1 VSHLLPPVSCSR
13 LPLPLLALALPL
25 LARGAHAEV
34 SVYHQPGLDGCA
46 EAGTY
51 FPEDMGIQAQRARR
65 RCRLETFEDKLQDDQ
80 AQHEAQRDRQQEQ
93 NIETWM
99 AKQEIPNRLLH
110 RNSIDFLVGSG
121 LTSYGLA
128 VGGLFLPWLE
138 AELWVGRRSVSA
150 STETGALWDSRTCL
164 GGRFKWLMRGRGNLT
179 PVTSLGAAGCSA
191 NVHYDPYY
199 FGASLPGDMLP
210 SSSSGNAAAH
220 LVMGTAGLA
229 WMEKSGFRAS
239 LEYLFSY
246 AFYTQATLT
255 DEMHTEDANLRTVW
269 ESRLTSNRQGIRLQ
283 VGYAF

>member
-1 VSHLLPPVSCSR
+1 MRHRVGVVRLLPW
-13 LPLPLLALALPL
+13 LLLAAPP
-25 LARGAHAEV
+25 LARHARAEV
-34 SVYHQPGLDGCA
+34 SVQHQPGVDGCA

-65 RCRLETFEDKLQDDQ
+65 RCRLETFESKLQDYQ
-80 AQHEAQRDRQQEQ
+80 AQHEARSEREQEQ

-110 RNSIDFLVGSG
+110 RNSIDLLTGSG

-138 AELWVGRRSVSA
+138 AELWVGRRSRSA
-150 STETGALWDSRTCL
+150 GTDSGALWDSRTCL
-164 GGRFKWLMRGRGNLT
+164 GGRFKWLMRSRGNLT

-199 FGASLPGDMLP
+199 INIRSQGDTPP
-210 SSSSGNAAAH
+210 SSSSGDAAAH
-220 LVMGTAGLA
+220 LVTGTAGLA

-239 LEYLFSY
+239 LEYLYSY

-255 DEMHTEDANLRTVW
+255 DDMRTEDANLRALW